1 MKYKRNLV
9 APELLNRANQLDR
22 LAMRYETAV
31 QALPAENYLD
41 AFFDFYEI
49 KNRDLTLIPG
59 EGSFRENLR
68 ELSGDD
74 VFTPIAD
81 LTEELFGTP
90 ERVMVFE
97 DSAALCDELD
107 GPDGYGPMFF
117 IFGMIFCE
125 YEGFTLCFMSGTNN

>member
-1 MKYKRNLV
+1 MTAFY
-9 APELLNRANQLDR
+9 EQLDPSLR
-22 LAMRYETAV
+22 EKVDRLDDLAMYYETAV
-31 QALPAENYLD
+31 QLFPGTGWLEN
-41 AFFDFYEI
+41 FFDFYEI
-49 KNRDLTLIPG
+49 KHRDLKLIHA

-90 ERVMVFE
+90 ERVLLFE

-107 GPDGYGPMFF
+107 GPDGLGPLFF
-117 IFGMIFCE
+117 IFGVMFCE
-125 YEGFTLCFMSGTNN
+125 YGDFTLCFMSGTNN